1 MNRADLHPTP
11 SEDGQPRGVAKI
23 KKWRPRLPIAL
34 RETLPRLGEA
44 GSRSALLHEQPSQGT
59 GFPSDSDARLNSVPA
74 QSVKKLMPHHVLRL
88 RVATWLGCFGTVM
101 VALGGLGAGAFPV
114 VGNPYWDFPLASFL
128 SRLLHTSTVTVFLGI
143 GMLVVAWLLL
153 TSFTLPPAPTSRRR
167 HIYLVPERTLWRIFA
182 CWVAPILFTAPIF
195 TQDIYSYLAQGSIA
209 AQGLDPYSAGPVDL
223 LGIQDPLA
231 RSVPLLWAHSPAPY
245 GPIALGYSALVSM
258 VTGNSILGGIIA
270 HRIISLLGIVLAGWA
285 LVRLARRCDILGQ
298 SALWLGVLNPLV
310 ILHLIAGIHNES
322 VMMGLLLAGM
332 ELVLRGVDNEP
343 RPKTSRWI
351 LFTLGL
357 ALITGAGL
365 VKVTALMGLGFA
377 GVAIARWFG
386 GSWGDLVKAAALC
399 VAVAALVAT
408 AVSMGTGVGFGWASA
423 QGGAAEIVSWMSIS
437 SVLGLT
443 SGFLGML
450 LGLGDHQQ
458 TALAAARTL
467 GLLVGVAWV
476 IRMLFAAFRG
486 RIHPVGGLGVATF
499 FLVVFFPVVHPWYL
513 LWAILPLAA
522 WANRA
527 LFHVIAVGYSVAFS
541 FFILPRGLSLPP
553 ATVLYIYAM
562 SAVLFAV
569 LMGLAWNII
578 QARPN
583 LRIALNSRKW
593 NSKGEDENAPR
604 MS

>member
-1 MNRADLHPTP
+1 M
-11 SEDGQPRGVAKI
+11 
-23 KKWRPRLPIAL
+23 
-34 RETLPRLGEA
+34 
-44 GSRSALLHEQPSQGT
+44 
-59 GFPSDSDARLNSVPA
+59 
-74 QSVKKLMPHHVLRL
+74 
-88 RVATWLGCFGTVM
+88 
-101 VALGGLGAGAFPV
+101 
-114 VGNPYWDFPLASFL
+114 
-128 SRLLHTSTVTVFLGI
+128 
-143 GMLVVAWLLL
+143 
-153 TSFTLPPAPTSRRR
+153 
-167 HIYLVPERTLWRIFA
+167 
-182 CWVAPILFTAPIF
+182 
-195 TQDIYSYLAQGSIA
+195 
-209 AQGLDPYSAGPVDL
+209 
-223 LGIQDPLA
+223 
-231 RSVPLLWAHSPAPY
+231 
-245 GPIALGYSALVSM
+245 SM

-285 LVRLARRCDILGQ
+285 LVRLARRCDVLGQ

-332 ELVLRGVDNEP
+332 ELVLRGADNEP

-357 ALITGAGL
+357 TLITGAGL

-458 TALAAARTL
+458 TALAAGRTL

-476 IRMLFAAFRG
+476 IRMLFASFRPNASCGWLG
-486 RIHPVGGLGVATF
+486 RGHVLPSGVLPSRPSVVPLVGDS
-499 FLVVFFPVVHPWYL
+499 
-513 LWAILPLAA
+513 PLAA
-522 WANRA
+522 CQSSVVPCYCCR
-527 LFHVIAVGYSVAFS
+527 LFRCVQFLYPPARFEPS
-541 FFILPRGLSLPP
+541 P

>member
-1 MNRADLHPTP
+1 MNHADSAPTP
-11 SEDGQPRGVAKI
+11 AGRGEQRGVAERKR
-23 KKWRPRLPIAL
+23 WRPKIPATL

-44 GSRSALLHEQPSQGT
+44 GSRSALLHEQLPAGAGSL
-59 GFPSDSDARLNSVPA
+59 FESDARLDSTPPHSVR
-74 QSVKKLMPHHVLRL
+74 KLDPHHALRL
-88 RVATWLGCFGTVM
+88 RVATWLGCVGAVM
-101 VALGGLGAGAFPV
+101 VALGGLGSGAFPV
-114 VGNPYWDFPLASFL
+114 VGNPYWNFPLGAFL

-143 GMLVVAWLLL
+143 GLLVVAWLLL
-153 TSFTLPPAPTSRRR
+153 TPFSLPPSATSRRR

-182 CWVAPILFTAPIF
+182 CWVAPILFTAPMF
-195 TQDIYSYLAQGSIA
+195 TQDIYSYLAQGAIA
-209 AQGLDPYSAGPVDL
+209 ARGMDPYSAGPVDL

-245 GPIALGYSALVSM
+245 GPVALGYSALISVL
-258 VTGNSILGGIIA
+258 TGSSILGGIIA
-270 HRIISLLGIVLAGWA
+270 HRIVSLLGIVLTGWA
-285 LVRLARRCDILGQ
+285 LVRLARRCNVLGQ
-298 SALWLGVLNPLV
+298 AALWLGVLNPLV
-310 ILHLIAGIHNES
+310 ILHLFGGIHNES

-332 ELVLRGVDNEP
+332 ELVLRGVDSEQ
-343 RPKTSRWI
+343 RPQQSRWI
-351 LFTLGL
+351 LLILGL
-357 ALITGAGL
+357 ALITCAGL

-386 GSWGDLVKAAALC
+386 GSVVDLIKAAG
-399 VAVAALVAT
+399 VAVFVAIVT
-408 AVSMGTGVGFGWASA
+408 AVAVSLGTGVGFGWATA

-443 SGFLGML
+443 SSFLGML

-458 TALAAARTL
+458 TALTVARAL
-467 GLLVGVAWV
+467 GLLVGALWV
-476 IRMLFAAFRG
+476 LRMLLASFRG

-527 LFHVIAVGYSVAFS
+527 LFHVFSVGYSVAFS

-562 SAVLFAV
+562 SAVLFAA
-569 LMGLAWNII
+569 LMALAWQIVRT
-578 QARPN
+578 RPA
-583 LRIALNSRKW
+583 LRKALNSQLWTKQHAV
-593 NSKGEDENAPR
+593 GNAPR
-604 MS
+604 AS